1 MMNNEKQAVI
11 TNENDETRPFVAL
24 DFRKLSLATIISGIF
39 SMVAIGIFSNLDQS
53 LTRKLVLGGAFS
65 VLEKAKSASTLVAL
79 ATVITRVNVGSYKF
93 AEVVPRN
100 SSGCVRALVIAGIL
114 TFMHGSMEF
123 YVPDKIYE
131 WTQHMEEAAAA
142 AAEAAGAS
150 ASAVP
155 VVVN

>member
-11 TNENDETRPFVAL
+11 NNENDETRPFVAL
-24 DFRKLSLATIISGIF
+24 DFRKLSLATIVLGIF
-39 SMVAIGIFSNLDQS
+39 SMVAIGIFSNLEQS
-53 LTRKLVLGGAFS
+53 LTRKLVLGGAFL

-79 ATVITRVNVGSYKF
+79 ATVITRVNAGSYKF

-114 TFMHGSMEF
+114 TFMHGSMEY
-123 YVPDKIYE
+123 YVPDKIFE

-142 AAEAAGAS
+142 AAEASG